1 MSTELK
7 TVLDHKKISLSEAE
21 YYRIQNNLK
30 YYESNFEDVNYI
42 NTDGVSQT
50 RKFNHLPL
58 GKTVS
63 KKLASLVYNELA
75 EITLDDKRANEFVND
90 ILKNDRFNKNFER
103 YLESGLALGGLA
115 MRPYVDNDTIK
126 IAFIQAP
133 VFVPLQSNAQDV
145 SSAAIVMKSRKDD
158 KYYTLLEFHEWKNG
172 VYRIT
177 NELYKSD
184 KKDKVGTRTL
194 LSDLYDD
201 LEETVELRNLS
212 RPLFTYLKPPGM
224 NNRDINSPLGL
235 SIYDNAK
242 TTIDFINQTFDEFAW
257 EVKMGQRRVAVP
269 RQTVR
274 THFRDDGER
283 VIKSQHFDPNQNIFM
298 QLDGAD
304 VNIGIKD
311 LTTDI
316 RSSSYISAINEGL
329 RYFEMQIGVS
339 PGMFTFDG
347 KAMKTATEVVSE
359 NSDTYRMRNSIV
371 SIVKHSIAELIVSIC
386 ELAKAYK
393 LYDGVIPKL
402 DEISVNL
409 DDGVFTDRN
418 NELDYWSKAYATG
431 FIPKTL
437 GIEKILGITEE
448 KAEEVAAQ
456 IADEE
461 LDRINMT
468 RSQLDVNT
476 YGE

>member
-1 MSTELK
+1 
-7 TVLDHKKISLSEAE
+7 
-21 YYRIQNNLK
+21 
-30 YYESNFEDVNYI
+30 
-42 NTDGVSQT
+42 
-50 RKFNHLPL
+50 
-58 GKTVS
+58 
-63 KKLASLVYNELA
+63 
-75 EITLDDKRANEFVND
+75 
-90 ILKNDRFNKNFER
+90 
-103 YLESGLALGGLA
+103 
-115 MRPYVDNDTIK
+115 
-126 IAFIQAP
+126 
-133 VFVPLQSNAQDV
+133 
-145 SSAAIVMKSRKDD
+145 
-158 KYYTLLEFHEWKNG
+158 
-172 VYRIT
+172 
-177 NELYKSD
+177 
-184 KKDKVGTRTL
+184 
-194 LSDLYDD
+194 
-201 LEETVELRNLS
+201 
-212 RPLFTYLKPPGM
+212 
-224 NNRDINSPLGL
+224 
-235 SIYDNAK
+235 
-242 TTIDFINQTFDEFAW
+242 
-257 EVKMGQRRVAVP
+257 
-269 RQTVR
+269 
-274 THFRDDGER
+274 
-283 VIKSQHFDPNQNIFM
+283 M

-304 VNIGIKD
+304 EHIGIKD

-347 KAMKTATEVVSE
+347 RSMKTATEVVSE